1 MGINV
6 LGPLTVDGPGRLGP
20 HDRVVLQALATRLG
34 QPVSADELVDAVWGD
49 RPPASATK
57 NLQSSIV
64 KIRKVL
70 GAAAIETSHHGYVL
84 AVPPDQID
92 AHDFEERV
100 TRARGLLTVGEND
113 RVAFLMEQALAR
125 WRGPAYVDL
134 PDWAP
139 ARREAGRLDELRL
152 EAQEM
157 HVEAMLR
164 SGRPREVLA
173 LAHSLVRAAPLRE
186 RRWEL
191 LVLAQYQTGAQG
203 EALRSLRQ
211 LRAVLARELGID
223 PSAEMLALERSILNH
238 DPGLVVPQQQHEG
251 AARCPWQGL
260 LAYDVDD
267 TDRFFGRDADVA
279 ACLEILSR
287 GSFVALVGPSGSGKS
302 SLLRAGVLAALRRR
316 GHRVV
321 LITPGPRPLQSLTA
335 LEEGAPPETVL
346 AVDQGEEVFALC
358 DDLEE
363 RRTFLER
370 LAEEAGRRQ
379 VLVTVRGD
387 RLGQVTEHAGFSR
400 LVESGLHLVGALDE
414 DGLRQAIERP
424 AEQGG
429 LIIEHGLV
437 DVLVHEVRDDPGAL
451 PLLSHALLETWL
463 RREGNTL
470 TVDGYRASGGIH
482 GAVAQSAEQLYGRI
496 EPEQRRQLRDLVLRL
511 VSPGAEGEAVR
522 TRVPRRLVAP
532 AHDELVEALVAARL
546 VTSDDGVLEI
556 THEALTRAW
565 PRLRGWLDDDVE
577 GQRIRHHLAGAAD
590 SWETLGRP
598 DSELYRGVRLVRA
611 LDWKDGTSSALT
623 DTESEFLERAR
634 AVVEVE
640 EQSAVERARAQAR
653 LIRRLRIVLGGAV
666 VLLVLALAAGGVA
679 AVQSDRASENATR
692 AEQAAV
698 SADARRVGARSQLTD
713 DIGLSLLLAAAGVR
727 LDDSPETR
735 VNLMTALDR
744 QPQLIRS
751 SQPGG
756 NYLEGMDVS
765 HDGRWIAS
773 SDDQNRMHLYDAATN
788 RLLRTYD
795 AGQPAVNQQ
804 AWLIGAFSPDSSQ
817 LAVTLTAV
825 PSTEPVRLLDPE
837 TMQVTATALA
847 SPSGKPVIGSDVQFS
862 ADGRYLGA
870 TILDSSSLDPLA
882 RSFAAIWDLR
892 SPSTP
897 PVRVPA
903 GTSGQ
908 GLALS
913 PDGQTLYT
921 AWPLTARD
929 VATGKRIWRR
939 KDVTSWLALDINAD
953 GTLLALADDASGR
966 DALLVDAADGSTVA
980 RLRGH
985 QALVRDI
992 RFSPDGKVVGSASD
1006 DGELIVW
1013 NIPTGRPRT
1022 RWDTFDPWG
1031 VGFSPDNDVVHGGG
1045 GSDSMLRTWDLSGR
1059 ETYLRQ
1065 TTQVV
1070 DVEEFTHAD
1079 LSPDGQQA
1087 AYSWVDA
1094 EDRGWVRFVDTV
1106 TGDATPPARF
1116 PVWEGE
1122 WFNVV
1127 DAWHPDGGQYAG
1139 YWCDDNGCAKP
1150 GTVTIVDAVTGRPL
1164 RSTQDL
1170 LGGRGDIESLAYVDE
1185 GRSLLAGHVDGT
1197 TSLLDAATLLPTAEP
1212 FDVSATCCTTP
1223 LGDDSTAMVYAWSAD
1238 AGFTH
1243 WRVLDLGTG
1252 EVLSEG
1258 KVDLFAQ
1265 ASVASPDGSTVAVT
1279 GDTGE
1284 IVTLDITTG
1293 EQRRS
1298 TGLGANVLW
1307 LDYSDDGDLVVS
1319 GAADG
1324 EVSLWDAASLDLL
1337 GTMHP
1342 PDAEVPAAA
1351 GFIGDTHDVAIA
1363 SYDGRVYTWETDVGR
1378 ALDFAC
1384 QMAGRDLTED
1394 EWAQFLPAQ
1403 PYRSVCPQE

>member
-84 AVPPDQID
+84 AVPPDQVD

-238 DPGLVVPQQQHEG
+238 DPGLVVPQQQHAG

-267 TDRFFGRDADVA
+267 TDRFFGRDAEVA

-429 LIIEHGLV
+429 LVIEHGLV

-577 GQRIRHHLAGAAD
+577 GQRIRHHLSGAAD
-590 SWETLGRP
+590 AWDTLGRP
-598 DSELYRGVRLVRA
+598 DSELYRGVRLTRA
-611 LDWKDGTSSALT
+611 LDWQARTEPTLT
-623 DTESEFLERAR
+623 DTEREFLEPPAR
-634 AVVEVE
+634 SSDAE
-640 EQSAVERARAQAR
+640 ERSA
-653 LIRRLRIVLGGAV
+653 
-666 VLLVLALAAGGVA
+666 
-679 AVQSDRASENATR
+679 
-692 AEQAAV
+692 AEQA
-698 SADARRVGARSQLTD
+698 RRR
-713 DIGLSLLLAAAGVR
+713 
-727 LDDSPETR
+727 
-735 VNLMTALDR
+735 
-744 QPQLIRS
+744 
-751 SQPGG
+751 PG
-756 NYLEGMDVS
+756 
-765 HDGRWIAS
+765 
-773 SDDQNRMHLYDAATN
+773 
-788 RLLRTYD
+788 
-795 AGQPAVNQQ
+795 
-804 AWLIGAFSPDSSQ
+804 
-817 LAVTLTAV
+817 
-825 PSTEPVRLLDPE
+825 
-837 TMQVTATALA
+837 
-847 SPSGKPVIGSDVQFS
+847 
-862 ADGRYLGA
+862 
-870 TILDSSSLDPLA
+870 
-882 RSFAAIWDLR
+882 
-892 SPSTP
+892 
-897 PVRVPA
+897 
-903 GTSGQ
+903 
-908 GLALS
+908 
-913 PDGQTLYT
+913 
-921 AWPLTARD
+921 
-929 VATGKRIWRR
+929 
-939 KDVTSWLALDINAD
+939 
-953 GTLLALADDASGR
+953 
-966 DALLVDAADGSTVA
+966 
-980 RLRGH
+980 
-985 QALVRDI
+985 
-992 RFSPDGKVVGSASD
+992 
-1006 DGELIVW
+1006 
-1013 NIPTGRPRT
+1013 
-1022 RWDTFDPWG
+1022 
-1031 VGFSPDNDVVHGGG
+1031 
-1045 GSDSMLRTWDLSGR
+1045 
-1059 ETYLRQ
+1059 
-1065 TTQVV
+1065 
-1070 DVEEFTHAD
+1070 
-1079 LSPDGQQA
+1079 
-1087 AYSWVDA
+1087 
-1094 EDRGWVRFVDTV
+1094 
-1106 TGDATPPARF
+1106 
-1116 PVWEGE
+1116 
-1122 WFNVV
+1122 
-1127 DAWHPDGGQYAG
+1127 
-1139 YWCDDNGCAKP
+1139 
-1150 GTVTIVDAVTGRPL
+1150 
-1164 RSTQDL
+1164 
-1170 LGGRGDIESLAYVDE
+1170 
-1185 GRSLLAGHVDGT
+1185 
-1197 TSLLDAATLLPTAEP
+1197 
-1212 FDVSATCCTTP
+1212 
-1223 LGDDSTAMVYAWSAD
+1223 
-1238 AGFTH
+1238 
-1243 WRVLDLGTG
+1243 
-1252 EVLSEG
+1252 
-1258 KVDLFAQ
+1258 
-1265 ASVASPDGSTVAVT
+1265 
-1279 GDTGE
+1279 
-1284 IVTLDITTG
+1284 
-1293 EQRRS
+1293 
-1298 TGLGANVLW
+1298 
-1307 LDYSDDGDLVVS
+1307 
-1319 GAADG
+1319 
-1324 EVSLWDAASLDLL
+1324 
-1337 GTMHP
+1337 
-1342 PDAEVPAAA
+1342 
-1351 GFIGDTHDVAIA
+1351 
-1363 SYDGRVYTWETDVGR
+1363 
-1378 ALDFAC
+1378 
-1384 QMAGRDLTED
+1384 
-1394 EWAQFLPAQ
+1394 
-1403 PYRSVCPQE
+1403 